1 MSGSALADAIDAL
14 LPQTQCTKC
23 GYSGCLPYARA
34 IAAGEADINQCPPGG
49 GAGIGK
55 LAALLGRKAKPLNP
69 DYGSERRRAVALI
82 DEARCIGC
90 TLCIQACPVD
100 AIVGAAK
107 LMHTVIAEL
116 CTGCDLCL
124 PPCPVD
130 CIAMAPLPQPEAPWT
145 QAMADAARARFQ
157 FRRLRL
163 AREEAERAERLA
175 RKAQEKLEQ
184 PMPDAKKAVILAAL
198 ERARARKAGIAPRNT
213 DNLPPQVAAEIAAID
228 ARRKAAKER

>member
-34 IAAGEADINQCPPGG
+34 IAAGAADINQCPPGG
-49 GAGIGK
+49 AAGIGK
-55 LAALLGRKAKPLNP
+55 LAALLGREAKPLNP
-69 DYGSERRRAVALI
+69 ANGTQKRRAVALI
-82 DEARCIGC
+82 DETRCIGC

-100 AIVGAAK
+100 AIVGAPK
-107 LMHTVIAEL
+107 LMHTVIAGL
-116 CTGCDLCL
+116 CTGCDLCV

-130 CIAMAPLPQPEAPWT
+130 CIDMVPLPEAQAPWT

-163 AREEAERAERLA
+163 AREEAERAARLA
-175 RKAQEKLEQ
+175 RKAQDKLGQ

-198 ERARARKAGIAPRNT
+198 ERAKARKAGIAPRNT
-213 DNLPPQVAAEIAAID
+213 DNLPPQVAAAID
-228 ARRKAAKER
+228 ARRAAAKKR